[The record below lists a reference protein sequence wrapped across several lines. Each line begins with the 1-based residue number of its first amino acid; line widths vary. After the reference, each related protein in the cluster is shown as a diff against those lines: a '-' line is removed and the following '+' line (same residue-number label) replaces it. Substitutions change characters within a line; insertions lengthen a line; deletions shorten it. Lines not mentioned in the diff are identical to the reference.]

1 MPQPT
6 AVTNAAEEL
15 IRVYTQA
22 WETILAE
29 QERLLGDPTRARR
42 RARLRELRAVVEAE
56 LDALGAPTRSWLAR
70 RLPAIYA
77 AGGPGMTWTTLHRSA
92 VQQLATDTF
101 NDLLVATRYVRQD
114 VKRLV
119 REAGKFLSEQTLTT
133 GRTAQQS
140 GRTLATFLRERGLAA
155 ITYRNGAR
163 HGLADYA
170 DTVLRSKTAVA
181 YNTGTINTGVERGI
195 TVFEI
200 FDGPGCGLEA
210 HAVGP
215 EANGMIVDANTAM
228 AFPIAHPRCQRAL
241 AARPDL
247 APQQATRT
255 RTSGTAALLTFAVA
269 AAAPTRTERK
279 PREPRRPRREPEPA

>member
-22 WETILAE
+22 WETIQAE
-29 QERLLGDPTRARR
+29 QQRLLGDPTRARR
-42 RARLRELRAVVEAE
+42 RARLRELQAVVEAE
-56 LDALGAPTRSWLAR
+56 LDALGAPTRSWLSR

-101 NDLLVATRYVRQD
+101 NDLLVATRYVRED

-140 GRTLATFLRERGLAA
+140 GRGLATFLRERGLAA

-170 DTVLRSKTAVA
+170 DTAIRSKTAVA
-181 YNTGTINTGVERGI
+181 YNTGTINTSVERGI
-195 TVFEI
+195 TTFQI
-200 FDGPGCGLEA
+200 LDGPGCGLSA
-210 HAVGP
+210 HAIGP
-215 EANGMIVDANTAM
+215 EANGMIVDADTAM

-241 AARPDL
+241 APMPGI
-247 APQQATRT
+247 APERATR
-255 RTSGTAALLTFAVA
+255 RSGAALLTSAVA
-269 AAAPTRTERK
+269 AAASTRTERQ